1 MPPDGWKA
9 VKIEGEKDW
18 VEWHRVSDE
27 PCGDCGLKA
36 KESGCFYPGVTM
48 QSHPHQV

>member
-36 KESGCFYPGVTM
+36 KEPGCFYPG
-48 QSHPHQV
+48 